1 MTLLSINHLHFSRHS
16 KTVLDVERWQ
26 LEAGHF
32 VGVLGPNGAGKST
45 FLKLIA
51 GEWHGSGSVLL
62 HGRALKQWQRQELAC
77 HLAVLPQSS
86 QLSLPFTAREV
97 VALGAI
103 PLTANRQTCHALVE
117 DAMQR
122 THATQLADALFVE
135 LSGGEQQRVQLA
147 RVLVQ
152 LAQAKQPPL
161 LLLDEPISAQ
171 DLAQQHAVMQLVR
184 QLAHE
189 QGWGILA
196 VLHDINFAVRYCDQ
210 LCLLGSGQL
219 VGQGVSQQ
227 CINAD
232 TVEKLWGYRPQQL
245 AADDGTAVF
254 C

>member
-1 MTLLSINHLHFSRHS
+1 MLSINQLHFSRQGKS
-16 KTVLDVERWQ
+16 VLAVEQWQ
-26 LEAGHF
+26 LEAGNF

-51 GEWHGSGSVLL
+51 GEWHGSGSVSL
-62 HGRALKQWQRQELAC
+62 HGRTLKQWQRKELAC

-103 PLTANRQTCHALVE
+103 PLTANRQTCRALVDE
-117 DAMQR
+117 AMKR
-122 THATQLADALFVE
+122 THAAQLADALFVE

-147 RVLVQ
+147 RALVQ
-152 LAQAKQPPL
+152 LSQAKQPPL

-171 DLAQQHAVMQLVR
+171 DLAQQHAMMQLLR

-219 VGQGVSQQ
+219 VGHGVPQE
-227 CINAD
+227 CINASMI
-232 TVEKLWGYRPQQL
+232 EKLWGYRPQQIL
-245 AADDGTAVF
+245 TDHGTAIF

>member
-1 MTLLSINHLHFSRHS
+1 MMLSLDGLHFSRHG
-16 KTVLDVERWQ
+16 KTVLAIEQWQ

-51 GEWHGSGSVLL
+51 GEWHGAGRVLL
-62 HGRALKQWQRQELAC
+62 HGQPLKDWNRQALAC

-103 PLTANRQTCHALVE
+103 PLTANRQQCAALVE

-122 THATQLADALFVE
+122 THAAPLADALFVE

-152 LAQAKQPPL
+152 LAQAQQPPL

-171 DLAQQHAVMQLVR
+171 DLAQQHAIMQLTKE
-184 QLAHE
+184 LAHE
-189 QGWGILA
+189 QGWGVMA
-196 VLHDINFAVRYCDQ
+196 VLHDINFAMHYCDR
-210 LCLLGSGQL
+210 LCLLKAGQL
-219 VGQGVSQQ
+219 AGGGVP
-227 CINAD
+227 AD
-232 TVEKLWGYRPQQL
+232 CLNPDVVEKLWGYRPSQL
-245 AADDGTAVF
+245 SLDNGMPVF